1 MTQRRRR
8 SKSLDSRIPKPSTC
22 FISDHFFVWLT
33 NIVLFVEFM
42 ALPKSNTPGKLK
54 ARKKVPNFAAIHQK
68 QFDNM
73 ENLEEHIE
81 RKKARA
87 KELTSSALKQLPR
100 VESVQKKVPAAAAVR
115 TARPKAVKKIEIPTN
130 TPQKRMVA
138 LTPMKVDA
146 IPRQKN
152 EIQIKSR
159 LPVPTVTNVFTST
172 SVPGVPSQPVDRDLL
187 QNKVEARRQRH
198 MDMFKGRKIKE
209 KKTDIIRGVRSNRRF
224 ELQMKHRQ
232 QLDEKKL

>member
-1 MTQRRRR
+1 
-8 SKSLDSRIPKPSTC
+8 
-22 FISDHFFVWLT
+22 
-33 NIVLFVEFM
+33 M

-100 VESVQKKVPAAAAVR
+100 VESVQKKVPAAAEVR
-115 TARPKAVKKIEIPTN
+115 AARPKAVKKIEIPAH

-172 SVPGVPSQPVDRDLL
+172 SVPAVPSQPVDRDLL

>member
-1 MTQRRRR
+1 
-8 SKSLDSRIPKPSTC
+8 
-22 FISDHFFVWLT
+22 
-33 NIVLFVEFM
+33 M
-42 ALPKSNTPGKLK
+42 ALTKSNTPGKLK

-100 VESVQKKVPAAAAVR
+100 VESVQKKVPAAAPAR
-115 TARPKAVKKIEIPTN
+115 TERSKAVKKIEIPAN

-159 LPVPTVTNVFTST
+159 LPVPTVSNIFTST
-172 SVPGVPSQPVDRDLL
+172 SVPAVPSQPVDRGFPL
-187 QNKVEARRQRH
+187 QNKAEARRQRH
-198 MDMFKGRKIKE
+198 MDMFKGRTIKE

-232 QLDEKKL
+232 QLEEKKI